1 MSSHNTNIVTVKADF
16 NKKYCEQKITLLQL
30 EGYKKTFQSF
40 WVQFVEQF
48 IPATTIF
55 VSGEKWCNREDE
67 ICTQYDECDF
77 DYEFVEGEVTTIPN
91 STTNGGRRIANGK
104 SKSYDPNTVN
114 ADINNTTF
122 SPLDYEST
130 KNGPISTDTVKI
142 NPLPKEYGK
151 TTIKP
156 LIVTNLDDRKKRK
169 QLYQDRLQ
177 PTQTIT
183 E

>member
-30 EGYKKTFQSF
+30 EGYKKTFQGF

-55 VSGEKWCNREDE
+55 VSGEKWCNREDD

-91 STTNGGRRIANGK
+91 NTIPPRPTVVSGR
-104 SKSYDPNTVN
+104 SQSYTP
-114 ADINNTTF
+114 NNTQANSVSTRF
-122 SPLDYEST
+122 NPLDYEST
-130 KNGPISTDTVKI
+130 KDGPIYTETIKI
-142 NPLPKEYGK
+142 RPLPKEVG
-151 TTIKP
+151 
-156 LIVTNLDDRKKRK
+156 
-169 QLYQDRLQ
+169 
-177 PTQTIT
+177 
-183 E
+183 

>member
-91 STTNGGRRIANGK
+91 NTIPHPPTIVSGR
-104 SKSYDPNTVN
+104 SQSYTS
-114 ADINNTTF
+114 NNTQANSVSTRF

-130 KNGPISTDTVKI
+130 KNGPISTETIKI
-142 NPLPKEYGK
+142 RPLPKEDGE
-151 TTIKP
+151 TTIK
-156 LIVTNLDDRKKRK
+156 LSVVSDLGGREERK
-169 QLYQDRLQ
+169 QLYQNRLQ
-177 PTQTIT
+177 TTKTTI